1 MTTLE
6 DLRQVVSET
15 QTDPA
20 VNMVR
25 ELLAAGSDPMEIL
38 EQGVMLGLN
47 DVGNR
52 FVAKKAIVLDLVRA
66 GVTAKACIP
75 IIEEALPKGESPRNN
90 KKVVLGTLLSQHNIG
105 KNLVGTLL
113 SIAGFEVI
121 DMGEKNTPWDFYETA
136 EQAGADM
143 IAVSVVFA
151 PALEKFAELLDLL
164 KEMKVRDKFPVIVG
178 GGVTTQ
184 KWADEEGAD
193 GWGAQ
198 AKDGVDLARRILKV
212 A

>member
-1 MTTLE
+1 MATVE

-15 QTDPA
+15 QTEPA
-20 VNMVR
+20 VKLVR
-25 ELLAAGSDPMEIL
+25 ELLAGGADPMEIL
-38 EQGVMLGLN
+38 ERGIMFGLN
-47 DVGNR
+47 DVGER
-52 FVAKKAIVLDLVRA
+52 FTAKKAIVLDLVRA

-75 IIEEALPKGESPRNN
+75 IIEEALPRGESPRNK

-113 SIAGFEVI
+113 SIGGFDVI

-151 PALEKFAELLDLL
+151 PALEKFSELLGLL
-164 KEMKVRDKFPVIVG
+164 NEMSVREKYPIIVG

-184 KWADEEGAD
+184 KWADAEGAD

-198 AKDGVDLARRILKV
+198 AKDGVDLARQILKV

>member
-1 MTTLE
+1 MATVE
-6 DLRQVVSET
+6 ELRQVVSET
-15 QTDPA
+15 QTKPA
-20 VNMVR
+20 VALIK
-25 ELLAAGSDPMEIL
+25 ELLAAGADPMEIL
-38 EQGVMLGLN
+38 ERGVMFGLN

-52 FVAKKAIVLDLVRA
+52 FAAKKAIVLDLVRA

-75 IIEEALPKGESPRNN
+75 LIEQALPKGESPKNS

-136 EQAGADM
+136 IQSDADM

-151 PALEKFAELLDLL
+151 PALDKFAELLDLL
-164 KEMKVRDKFPVIVG
+164 KEMEVRDKYPVIVG

-184 KWADEEGAD
+184 KWADAEGAD

-198 AKDGVDLARRILKV
+198 AKDGVDLARQLLKV

>member
-1 MTTLE
+1 MPTIA
-6 DLRQVVSET
+6 DLRQLVSET
-15 QTDPA
+15 RPDAAAETT
-20 VNMVR
+20 R
-25 ELLAAGSDPMEIL
+25 ELLAAGLDPMAIL
-38 EQGVMLGLN
+38 EDGVMQGLN

-52 FVAKKAIVLDLVRA
+52 FAAKKAIVLDLVRA

-75 IIEEALPKGESPRNN
+75 LIEEAFPKGEG
-90 KKVVLGTLLSQHNIG
+90 KKNDRKIVLGTMLSQHNIG

-121 DMGEKNTPWDFYETA
+121 DMGERNSPWDFYETA
-136 EQAGADM
+136 EKSGADM

-151 PALEKFAELLDLL
+151 PAMEKFTELLDLL
-164 KEMKVRDKFPVIVG
+164 KELNVREKYPVIVG
-178 GGVTTQ
+178 GAVTSR
-184 KWADEEGAD
+184 KWAEEEGAD

-198 AKDGVDLARRILKV
+198 AKDGVDLARELLGV

>member
-1 MTTLE
+1 MATTA
-6 DLRQVVSET
+6 DLRQKVSET
-15 QTDPA
+15 QPEPA
-20 VNMVR
+20 AEMTR
-25 ELLAAGSDPMEIL
+25 DLLAAGVDPLAIL
-38 EQGVMLGLN
+38 EEGVMQGLN

-52 FVAKKAIVLDLVRA
+52 FAAKKAIVLDLVRA
-66 GVTAKACIP
+66 GVTAKTCIP
-75 IIEEALPKGESPRNN
+75 LIEAALPRGESPRNN

-113 SIAGFEVI
+113 SIGGFEVV

-136 EQAGADM
+136 EKSGADM

-151 PALEKFAELLDLL
+151 PALEKFSELLDLL
-164 KEMKVRDKFPVIVG
+164 NEMKVREKYPVIVG

-184 KWADEEGAD
+184 KWADQEGAD

-198 AKDGVDLARRILKV
+198 AKDGVDLARDLLGV
-212 A
+212 T